1 MRDEKGFTLT
11 EMVAALFVLSLGMVS
26 LGSVTN
32 LLMRGWDHIQTSES
46 SVLSKIE
53 IREELHLGEDKL
65 KSDLAFYEQPRLV
78 IDDGPDLILALP
90 KLDRPADCD
99 FDLVGR
105 RCRL

>member
-1 MRDEKGFTLT
+1 MRDERGFTLT

-26 LGSVTN
+26 LGSVTD
-32 LLMRGWDHIQTSES
+32 LLMRGWEHIQTSES
-46 SVLSKIE
+46 NVHGKME
-53 IREELHLGEDKL
+53 IRGDLYFGEDKL

-78 IDDGPDLILALP
+78 IDDGPDLILAVP